1 MYQITFSQCHSLQ
14 GTRLYC
20 MYTSVH
26 VHVYVMVHVHVLYM
40 YMVNKRE
47 ECVTIIYTGIDAH
60 IQTLFLYTVDII

>member
-1 MYQITFSQCHSLQ
+1 
-14 GTRLYC
+14 